1 MENLNRKQMTFKA
14 LDIKDALNI
23 ENKKAYETF
32 EKDNIVYFMVDKT
45 KMDLPRID
53 DYIRRATENYKKD
66 IEADLTS
73 FIEVFGLIAEVDI
86 EDLLTVLVVAF
97 RFNQKIPFTM
107 KQKVEQGYKLKY
119 TVSEKYKDIIT
130 NAIVI
135 SDAQYFCRNLQ
146 DRPSSQIYP
155 ESFVEEVKKLFA
167 DIQDKVSISVLNKE
181 DLKREKMNLLLGVNA
196 GSVREPRLICVEYLN
211 NPTSNEKFA
220 YVGKGITYDSGG
232 MNIKTMNYMRWMKF
246 DMSGAAAVM
255 STVYALAKNNVKA
268 NVVAIGAMT
277 ENLPGATAIRPDDI
291 IVSHSG
297 KTVEIDNTDAEGR
310 LVLADALSYAVKKYN
325 ATKLVDIATL
335 TGAMVFSLGDTF
347 SGVWATSDRDWNVF
361 EKIAYQS
368 GEYVW
373 RLPLHEDYRKILDS
387 RIADIANCNSNDR
400 RAGSSS
406 AACFL
411 VEFTHGVD
419 YIHLDVAL
427 TTDVKNMGQGTM
439 IKTLYNFA
447 KTQI

>member
-1 MENLNRKQMTFKA
+1 MENLDRKQITFKA
-14 LDIKDALNI
+14 LDIRSELNTDR
-23 ENKKAYETF
+23 KKAYETF
-32 EKDNIVYFMVDKT
+32 EKENIVYFLVDKN
-45 KMDLPRID
+45 KKDLPRID
-53 DYIRRATENYKKD
+53 DYVKRATENFKRD
-66 IEADLTS
+66 IDVDLTS
-73 FIEVFGLIAEVDI
+73 FIEVFGLSDESEI
-86 EDLLTVLVVAF
+86 EDLLTVLVIAF

-107 KQKVEQGYKLKY
+107 KQKVESGYKLKY
-119 TVSEKYKDIIT
+119 TVNEKYKQVIT

-167 DIQDKVSISVLNKE
+167 DVQDKVSISVLNKE

-196 GSVREPRLICVEYLN
+196 GSIREPRLICVEYLN
-211 NPTSNEKFA
+211 NPSSNEKFA

-232 MNIKTMNYMRWMKF
+232 MNIKTMTYMRWMKF

-255 STVYALAKNNVKA
+255 ATVYALAKNNIRT
-268 NVVAIGAMT
+268 NVVGIGAMT

-310 LVLADALSYAVKKYN
+310 LVLADGLSYAVKKYN

-335 TGAMVFSLGDTF
+335 TGAMVFSLGDVY
-347 SGVWATSDRDWNVF
+347 SGVWATNDNDWKVF
-361 EKIAYQS
+361 EKTADKS

-373 RLPLHEDYRKILDS
+373 RLPLHEDYRKSLDS